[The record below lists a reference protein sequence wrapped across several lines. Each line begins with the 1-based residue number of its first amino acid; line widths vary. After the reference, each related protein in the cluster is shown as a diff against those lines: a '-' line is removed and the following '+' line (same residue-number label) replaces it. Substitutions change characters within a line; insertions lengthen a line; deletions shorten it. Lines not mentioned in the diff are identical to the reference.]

1 MRLLWRPMAMVT
13 LLASSASWAAEPNP
27 AMGPPPAWVVPSPI
41 PSPDPGK
48 KSAPLQMLLISS
60 QEKLSPRALE
70 NYVEYAAIPQNLAG
84 LQALGNVTFP
94 WNTERT
100 DLLFHRVDIIRGGSV
115 ISLLKPDQWLV
126 LRRENNLEKAMLDG
140 VRTVIF
146 PVRGLR
152 VGDTLRV
159 AVTYRTK
166 DQLIATKAEEAL
178 PLNLGLAAVRIE
190 RRFLVPDGLALR
202 WDIPAD
208 FPKPRVTRIGA
219 STEHLW
225 VQSKL
230 EAVSLPNN
238 VPGRLKSPLLH
249 VSSYAD
255 WNEVAMELAPIF
267 AKARKPLANSQL
279 FEEADRIAAAT
290 RNPGDRMM
298 GALRLSQEQ
307 VRYVALLLGEGA
319 YVPEAVDETWDRR
332 FGDCKGKTVLLLALL
347 DRLGIK
353 AEPLLVSHG
362 RDDQLNAKFPSL
374 ALFDHVIV
382 RAFVDGKTYYLD
394 STDYG
399 QRVVDDVAGTPFV
412 HGLPLRAGASL
423 ERLTQL
429 SLPAPTR
436 EALIVWDRSDGGDE
450 DVPYKATLTLRG
462 TAAAEF
468 RAKLA
473 GSTNAEAI
481 DKSVKDL
488 MPGIDNDKLKITAR
502 EPENP
507 DGSFT
512 VAFDGKADMDW
523 SPSRGERQ
531 TRFTFS
537 HSTVHWDADFK
548 RDEGPGK
555 DLPIK
560 LVQTPYWERTTE
572 TVILPE
578 VGKGFKL
585 DSTPLDQ
592 AIAGSSMKRL
602 LTLENGRAT
611 MVSDFRQDQREIT
624 AAEAL
629 AAKDKL
635 DELNSNWAYIV
646 GPKEKKKKRG
656 TD

>member
-1 MRLLWRPMAMVT
+1 M
-13 LLASSASWAAEPNP
+13 
-27 AMGPPPAWVVPSPI
+27 
-41 PSPDPGK
+41 
-48 KSAPLQMLLISS
+48 SAPLQMLLISS
-60 QEKLSPRALE
+60 QEKLSPRGVE

-94 WNTERT
+94 WNAERT
-100 DLLFHRVDIIRGGSV
+100 DFLFHRVEIVRGGSV

-166 DQLIATKAEEAL
+166 DKLVATKAEEAL
-178 PLNLGLAAVRIE
+178 PLSLGLAAVRIE

-208 FPKPRVTRIGA
+208 FPKPRITRIGT

-230 EAVSLPNN
+230 EALTLPSN
-238 VPGRLKSPLLH
+238 VPGRLRSPLLH

-255 WNEVAMELAPIF
+255 WNEVAAELAPIF
-267 AKARKPLANSQL
+267 EKARKPLANSQL

-290 RNPGDRMM
+290 KDTGDRMM
-298 GALRLSQEQ
+298 AALRLSQDQ

-353 AEPLLVSHG
+353 AEPLLVSNG

-382 RAFVDGKTYYLD
+382 RAFFDGKTYYLD

-399 QRVVDDVAGTPFV
+399 QRVLADVAGTGFA
-412 HGLPLRAGASL
+412 HGLPLRDGASL
-423 ERLTQL
+423 ERLTPL
-429 SLPAPTR
+429 TLLAPVR
-436 EALIVWDRSDGGDE
+436 EAQIMWDRSGGGDE
-450 DVPYKATLTLRG
+450 DIPYKATLTLRG
-462 TAAAEF
+462 RPAAEF

-473 GSTNAEAI
+473 GSIDAEEF
-481 DKSVKDL
+481 DKSIKNM
-488 MPGIDNDKLKITAR
+488 MPGIGNDDLKITAR
-502 EPENP
+502 EPENS

-523 SPSRGERQ
+523 SPSKGERQ
-531 TRFTFS
+531 TRYTFS

-548 RDEGPGK
+548 RNEGPGK
-555 DLPIK
+555 DLPVK
-560 LVQTPYWERTTE
+560 MVETPFWERTTE

-578 VGKGFKL
+578 GGKGFKL

-592 AIAGSSMKRL
+592 AIAGSSMKRM
-602 LTLENGRAT
+602 LTMENGRAT

-624 AAEAL
+624 AAEAH
-629 AAKDKL
+629 ASKDKL
-635 DELNSNWAYIV
+635 DELNGNWAYIV
-646 GPKEKKKKRG
+646 GPKEQKKKRG
-656 TD
+656 GN